1 MGVPQGGQGGQGGQE
16 GQGGQGGQG
25 GHVLRWS
32 GGQVV
37 FCQRHNGPKIECF
50 HHKLI
55 KFSFRI

>member
-32 GGQVV
+32 GGILS
-37 FCQRHNGPKIECF
+37 KA
-50 HHKLI
+50 
-55 KFSFRI
+55 